1 MKSTVENYTGKAI
14 TTLMKD
20 LNPKTK
26 MDNIGYEEVT
36 KLNEFKER
44 TKDDKRF
51 VDMLIFNNTIV
62 T

>member
-26 MDNIGYEEVT
+26 MDNIGHEEVT